1 MIFKVLSGPFRVHP
15 IDFSMLTTSP
25 PMIEQKWEILFKQ
38 KMLIDNKIPRNLSV
52 NIKVLKVLIR
62 TDFLLQ
68 LRNELKG
75 TSRGRAQPNT
85 GRGGAPKFFLNWLTF
100 AL

>member
-1 MIFKVLSGPFRVHP
+1 MNSFKS
-15 IDFSMLTTSP
+15 
-25 PMIEQKWEILFKQ
+25 KW
-38 KMLIDNKIPRNLSV
+38 IDNDKRN
-52 NIKVLKVLIR
+52 N
-62 TDFLLQ
+62 LLQ

>member
-1 MIFKVLSGPFRVHP
+1 
-15 IDFSMLTTSP
+15 
-25 PMIEQKWEILFKQ
+25 MIEQKWEILLTTEKKQEKNSTLEKLENERLNDRFFKW
-38 KMLIDNKIPRNLSV
+38 KY
-52 NIKVLKVLIR
+52 
-62 TDFLLQ
+62 LLQ